1 MVRSIGKTRIIL
13 GLVFHA
19 YHNMGKTPGDAFVSF
34 WITKAGGQLNN
45 RVNMTM
51 DDQPIGGS
59 KRRHVWQSVGIFLS
73 MIWLLIQAGIALY
86 GLLIIGYLLARLVVG
101 ERWKIV
107 AFANN
112 FVPWMAGLGL
122 ALGLIALFSQHRWL
136 LIAVQIPGIVTFLV
150 LNGDLLLPN
159 TSQAQHGNGP
169 ELTVATYNILG

>member
-1 MVRSIGKTRIIL
+1 MVRSIAKTRIPL
-13 GLVFHA
+13 ELVFHA

-34 WITKAGGQLNN
+34 WITKAWGQLNSG
-45 RVNMTM
+45 VNMTT

-59 KRRHVWQSVGIFLS
+59 ERRDAWQSVSIFLR
-73 MIWLLIQAGIALY
+73 MLWLLIQAGIALY
-86 GLLIIGYLLARLVVG
+86 GLLIIGYLLARLAVG
-101 ERWKIV
+101 ERWKII

-112 FVPWMAGLGL
+112 FLPWMAGLGL
-122 ALGLIALFSQHRWL
+122 VLGLIALFSQHRWL

-169 ELTVATYNILG
+169 ELTVATYNIFG